1 MNKHAAAIESLI
13 WLADRKV
20 CPCGELRIGLAHKF
34 DLSPTLPARAWFIER
49 FAPAGEES
57 CDEAVLVG
65 GLDSER
71 RQRHRYGE
79 RNMIAD

>member
-1 MNKHAAAIESLI
+1 MNKHAAAIVSLI

-49 FAPAGEES
+49 FAPAG
-57 CDEAVLVG
+57 
-65 GLDSER
+65 
-71 RQRHRYGE
+71 
-79 RNMIAD
+79 